1 MFQWDISYWLRRFIR
16 FCFNIFC
23 WEIKSLSK
31 RLFIYVHKW
40 LCKFTFYG
48 VHSLQAFILLHWLNP
63 VSSTWFILMSNFIT
77 KKICYNELAKL
88 RKFGELM
95 SYKTKAVHL
104 IPCRKLNTSSSNAP
118 YLKKCLYS
126 FTFRNRPPLALAW
139 PKNLNPRVASVIPHN
154 QF

>member
-1 MFQWDISYWLRRFIR
+1 MFQWDINYWLRRFIR
-16 FCFNIFC
+16 FSFNLVC

-31 RLFIYVHKW
+31 RLFIYVNKW
-40 LCKFTFYG
+40 LCTFTFYG
-48 VHSLQAFILLHWLNP
+48 VHSLQAFILLHGLNP

-88 RKFGELM
+88 RKFVLLM

-104 IPCRKLNTSSSNAP
+104 SPCWKLNTRSSNAP
-118 YLKKCLYS
+118 YFKKCLYS
-126 FTFRNRPPLALAW
+126 FTFRNRPPLALVWA
-139 PKNLNPRVASVIPHN
+139 KNLNPRVISVIPHN